1 LRREPDPAG
10 PDETTPTPTPV
21 LARLG
26 HGDTTLMESH
36 DPPGPSARESAG
48 PIPGDADAAP
58 GATRILPQIARTAL
72 PGQMSPLPVRPI
84 APFPPDPRYTGA
96 PAAAPLPRARP
107 VRAATPQRLP
117 ATEHWLTPLTAGLG
131 LLAAEGA
138 STGLAGWAFRN
149 DPERL
154 LKYAS
159 SNEIPLVGRTF
170 ALGNMAAGAGAA
182 ILLGLLIAI
191 FRRRRGG
198 AALTLQLGRRMAPL
212 VLTGLLPFLFD
223 SRLWAGRE
231 LNMLLLIALFGLGL
245 QRMARLTL
253 ATAPV
258 WRNVVPGVL
267 VPLFDGGRL
276 LRNRAVAAI
285 SRAGWVPWLVVLAGV
300 AGYAIHFSYHT
311 LHTHYRLGTASLD
324 LGLEDNLVWNAA
336 HGGRLFKT
344 SPLGGP
350 DAVHTGFHQ
359 TWFSYLIAPLYR
371 LAPRPQTL
379 LVFQATMI
387 ALAAI
392 PLFLLARRRLG
403 NGIGVVLAL
412 GYLMYPPVH
421 GSNLYDFH
429 YQPLSPFFLL
439 TALYFL
445 VSRRNVLAALTI
457 VVAFSLR
464 EDIPALVAVLGV
476 FLIVSGERPRAGLV
490 VTIAGGLVFGALK
503 FVIMP
508 RFLGGAE
515 AYVHQYKNL
524 LGPGQQGFG
533 GVLKT
538 VLGNPFF
545 TLGTLIERDKLI
557 YVLQLFA
564 PLAFLPFRRSI
575 GLLLCVPGFFFT
587 LLATEYPPLIQISFQ
602 YTAYWTPFLF
612 IACIAALEGFE
623 AELAPGRPAAAQAVW
638 GAQASRRAWVI
649 AFAGAMLAGS
659 FQFGAILNK
668 RNTHGGFGPY
678 RFGLTAEDHT
688 RHAQVQELIALVPPR
703 AKIVASE
710 FLVPQVSGRPDAY
723 TLRMSIYDAE
733 YLLFESP
740 PGGEERQHVIEALH
754 DGAFGVVEVKGP
766 FVLAKRGHP
775 TTRNAEVLAG
785 FGG

>member
-1 LRREPDPAG
+1 MP
-10 PDETTPTPTPV
+10 
-21 LARLG
+21 
-26 HGDTTLMESH
+26 
-36 DPPGPSARESAG
+36 
-48 PIPGDADAAP
+48 
-58 GATRILPQIARTAL
+58 ATRILPQIARTAL
-72 PGQMSPLPVRPI
+72 PGQLRPI
-84 APFPPDPRYTGA
+84 QPYPPDPR
-96 PAAAPLPRARP
+96 APLPSVAVPAVGPIAVPRSTPRRSTPAR
-107 VRAATPQRLP
+107 QP
-117 ATEHWLTPLTAGLG
+117 ATEHWLTPLCAGLG

-138 STGLAGWAFRN
+138 SAGLAGWAFRN
-149 DPERL
+149 DPERV
-154 LKYAS
+154 LKYAA
-159 SNEIPLVGRTF
+159 SNDIPLVGRTF
-170 ALGNMAAGAGAA
+170 ALGNMAVGAA
-182 ILLGLLIAI
+182 AAMLVGLLVAV

-198 AALTLQLGRRMAPL
+198 PALTLQLGRRAAPL
-212 VLTGLLPFLFD
+212 VVSGLLPFVFD
-223 SRLWAGRE
+223 SRLWAGKE
-231 LNMLLLIALFGLGL
+231 LTMLLLLSLFGLGL
-245 QRMARLTL
+245 QRMARLAL
-253 ATAPV
+253 VTAPV
-258 WRNVVPGVL
+258 WRNIVPSAL
-267 VPLFDGGRL
+267 VPLFDTGRRA
-276 LRNRAVAAI
+276 RNHVVAAA
-285 SRAGWVPWLVVLAGV
+285 SRAGWLPWLVVLAGV
-300 AGYAIHFSYHT
+300 AGYALHFAHHT
-311 LHTHYRLGTASLD
+311 LQTHYRMGTASLD

-336 HGGRLFKT
+336 HGARLFKT

-379 LVFQATMI
+379 LVLQATMI

-412 GYLMYPPVH
+412 AYLLFPAVH

-429 YQPLSPFFLL
+429 YQPLSTVFLL
-439 TALYFL
+439 GALYFL
-445 VSRRNVLAALTI
+445 VTRHDILAALTI
-457 VVAFSLR
+457 VLGFSLR
-464 EDIPALVAVLGV
+464 EDIPALMAVIGV
-476 FLIVSGERPRAGLV
+476 YLILSGERPRAGLV
-490 VTIAGGLVFGALK
+490 VTLAGAAVFGALK
-503 FVIMP
+503 FAIMP
-508 RFLGGAE
+508 RFLGGSE

-545 TLGTLIERDKLI
+545 TLQTLIERDKLI
-557 YVLQLFA
+557 YLLQLFA

-587 LLATEYPPLIQISFQ
+587 LLATEYPPLIQITFQ

-612 IACIAALEGFE
+612 IACIAALEGFQQD
-623 AELAPGRPAAAQAVW
+623 LAPGKPAAAQAIW
-638 GAQASRRAWVI
+638 SAQAARRGWVI
-649 AFAGAMLAGS
+649 ALAAATVACS
-659 FQFGAILNK
+659 FQYGAILNK
-668 RNTHGGFGPY
+668 RNTRGGFGAY

-688 RHAQVQELIALVPPR
+688 RHQQVHELIALVPPL

-710 FLVPQVSGRPDAY
+710 MLVPQVSGRPDAY
-723 TLRMSIYDAE
+723 TLRMNLYDAE

-740 PGGEERQHVIEALH
+740 PGGEERDHVIQALH

-775 TTRNAEVLAG
+775 TTRNAEVLSA